1 MLVAAKVLQA
11 AKYIKEWSNV
21 HEPLKKRTYLG
32 KKNFFNFLGA
42 DFLMPKSQH
51 EKQHVWGPEEVPKK
65 CKFVQTCWIGSN
77 ILTSNLAFN
86 KV

>member
-32 KKNFFNFLGA
+32 KKKIFKFFGCQFSHAQKPTWKTACMRAGR
-42 DFLMPKSQH
+42 ST
-51 EKQHVWGPEEVPKK
+51 KK
-65 CKFVQTCWIGSN
+65 VQICPNLLDWI
-77 ILTSNLAFN
+77 
-86 KV
+86 